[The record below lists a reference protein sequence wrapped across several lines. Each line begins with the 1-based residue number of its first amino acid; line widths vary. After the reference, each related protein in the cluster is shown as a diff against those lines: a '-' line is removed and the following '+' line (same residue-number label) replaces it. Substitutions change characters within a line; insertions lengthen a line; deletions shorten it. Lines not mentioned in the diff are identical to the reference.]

1 MSAIALWLFAFS
13 TGGCFQTS
21 GAPLALDPLQ
31 QLVIDGEITA
41 GSAMAQLA
49 RELEKSPDDPRLLY
63 NHAVAAYAAGQ
74 WDEALISLD
83 RVESRGSRKQI
94 RKARFQ
100 QGNTEYRLGLAARKN
115 NLDETISHWKQSLDH
130 YRSVLKEVPQDAS
143 SRTNFVIVQKML
155 VDLLV
160 DAAKKSEQAAIKQQE
175 PARRSDPVAGQQIQ
189 NLRNAHEK
197 FDDAR
202 QTDSQSEEAKEGE
215 IRTREALARA
225 LARAGLKRVNAP
237 LSIKSNPREPSL
249 PSINTDAVQEGVG
262 MLEDANQ
269 LKPNDPEI
277 QKGLELG
284 KSKLADAHT
293 AQARSLMALEERI
306 PIAKEK
312 LAILRMAKESVQ
324 KALDQVPQHKPAQ
337 ETLEEINR
345 RLADIHEE
353 QGDLLAE
360 LSNQQKQNLE
370 NQTMMLSQ
378 ALENFQQAGE
388 LKPKEQRLQ
397 KKAGETQQKLE
408 SALEKLAEKLMK
420 PGANESSEQQAAR
433 LEGAQQALNELMGLN
448 PSEKTGKMAQ
458 QVGEQLDQIR
468 QQLAQSGKMP
478 GQTGDPQ
485 MPGPGQQMM
494 VQGLPTDAPPKL
506 NTPGQKGP
514 WSSPTMLRSLRDY

>member
-1 MSAIALWLFAFS
+1 MFPVALWLLAFS
-13 TGGCFQTS
+13 ASASLHTLS
-21 GAPLALDPLQ
+21 APIPLDPLQ
-31 QLVIDGEITA
+31 QLVNDGEITA
-41 GSAMAQLA
+41 GSAMAQFA
-49 RELEKSPDDPRLLY
+49 HELEKSPNDPRLLY

-94 RKARFQ
+94 LKARFQ
-100 QGNTEYRLGLAARKN
+100 EGNTEFQLGLAARKS
-115 NLDETISHWKQSLDH
+115 NLDETISHWKQSLEH
-130 YRSVLKEVPQDAS
+130 YRSVFKEVPRDTR
-143 SRTNFVIVQKML
+143 SRTNFVIVQKLL

-160 DAAKKSEQAAIKQQE
+160 DAAKKSEQAAIQQQE
-175 PARRSDPVAGQQIQ
+175 AARRSDLVAGQQIQ

-202 QTDSQSEEAKEGE
+202 QTDSQSSEAKEGE
-215 IRTREALARA
+215 ARTREALARA
-225 LARAGLKRVNAP
+225 LARAGIKRVNAP

-249 PSINTDAVQEGVG
+249 PTINTDAVQEGVG

-277 QKGLELG
+277 QKGLEQG

-293 AQARSLMALEERI
+293 AQARTLMALEERI

-312 LAILRMAKESVQ
+312 LAVLRMAKESVQ
-324 KALDQVPQHKPAQ
+324 KALDQVPEHKPAQ

-353 QGDLLAE
+353 QGDMLSE
-360 LSNQQKQNLE
+360 LSNQQNLE
-370 NQTMMLSQ
+370 NQTMLLSQ
-378 ALENFQQAGE
+378 SLDNFQQAGE

-397 KKAGETQQKLE
+397 KKADETQHKLE
-408 SALEKLAEKLMK
+408 AALEKLGDKLMK
-420 PGANESSEQQAAR
+420 PGQDESGEQQAAR

-448 PSEKTGKMAQ
+448 PSDKTGQKAR
-458 QVGEQLDQIR
+458 QVGEQLDQVR
-468 QQLAQSGKMP
+468 QQLAQAGKQLP
-478 GQTGDPQ
+478 GQMGEPQ

-506 NTPGQKGP
+506 NAPGQKGP